1 MPGRIIQGLKM
12 AGVKNPV
19 ILLDEVD
26 KLVSGGVHG
35 DPIAALLEVLDP
47 HQNSKFVDHYLNI
60 PFDLSQVLFMAT
72 ANSMSK
78 VCRPLKDRMEVI
90 QVEGYTVEEK
100 VPIAIRHLLP
110 KLVKNHGLDSSKIY
124 LSEDILKF
132 ISK

>member
-47 HQNSKFVDHYLNI
+47 HQNDKFHDHYLNI

-78 VCRPLKDRMEVI
+78 VSRPLKDRMEVI
-90 QVEGYTVEEK
+90 RVEGYTVEEK